1 MSRTARVALLLG
13 AVVVAAVAFVVAGGG
28 KSTKTG
34 HPSGHAYIYVVGGKP
49 RGGVRTITYNKGEQ
63 VVFTVVSDVADE
75 VHVHGYNLKKDVA
88 KGGNVTFSFPAT
100 DQGDHVVELESRS
113 EQIANLQVR

>member
-49 RGGVRTITYNKGEQ
+49 RSRGGEWQRAAVLGVAFAAAFILVQWNFAAFLLQ
-63 VVFTVVSDVADE
+63 PASDDWFFAVATAD
-75 VHVHGYNLKKDVA
+75 A
-88 KGGNVTFSFPAT
+88 AGNESLAQAPAAV
-100 DQGDHVVELESRS
+100 GR
-113 EQIANLQVR
+113 